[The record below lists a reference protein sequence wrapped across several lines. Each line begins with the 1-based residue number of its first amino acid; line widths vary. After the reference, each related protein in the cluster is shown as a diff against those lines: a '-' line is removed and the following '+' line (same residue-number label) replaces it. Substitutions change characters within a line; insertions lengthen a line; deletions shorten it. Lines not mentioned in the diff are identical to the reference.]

1 MNANSNR
8 TYYSRE
14 AEVRATRERISL
26 TVICLM
32 FGLGIGTAMALLFA
46 PTNGKQT
53 RDELFHSLE
62 EGVQNGRERIEPTVA
77 KLEKEVNDLRKKV
90 EERLS

>member
-1 MNANSNR
+1 MNTNSNR
-8 TYYSRE
+8 TYYSRD
-14 AEVRATRERISL
+14 AEMRANRERISL

-53 RDELFHSLE
+53 RDELFHTLE

-77 KLEKEVNDLRKKV
+77 KLEKEVHDLRKKV
-90 EERLS
+90 EERMS